1 MFRLERL
8 TTLFFAGVL
17 AVGTSTMRL
26 GAQIRSGAI
35 TGAITD
41 PSGDAIAGAKISA
54 IQAETQAAYN
64 TTTGASGEYTVP
76 YLQSGTYT
84 ITVEASGFP
93 AFRVTDIHLET
104 AQTVRANAQ
113 LHLGTVST
121 QLEVSATTAGLQTE
135 SSTVQGAV
143 DQRVIETIPNINHNP
158 FYYATLLP
166 GVVPRSETVQ
176 TQSIN
181 SFGIGI
187 DGRRTFS
194 AISANGAQAFTNDIQ
209 LDGVSVQGSAW
220 NEAAVIPNPEGVQEV
235 RVLTNTFTAEYGRA
249 QGVLQVTTKS
259 GTNSFHGSGFYRLRN
274 EALNAN
280 TFGNNMQGISRS
292 PFKANSYGGT
302 FGGPVRKDKLFF
314 FVSYEGLQHT
324 QAINYLETVPTAL
337 EKQGNFS
344 KTLANVNGVPTPI
357 QIFNPFAITQIGANQ
372 YQRDALPG
380 SVIPT
385 SLLDPAMVKL
395 FSYYPLPNNTPS
407 DVYNTGNYFNRG
419 IQDFGRNSVNSR
431 IDYRIGK
438 HSIYGTGGITKD
450 HILSPG
456 PWGSDNP
463 FYSYKT
469 LLGTAVF
476 LGQTVS
482 DQNPYAAIG
491 DTIALSPTLVADI
504 RYGFN
509 RINANNL
516 QNVNPSFDYSS
527 FGISPALQAI
537 NPAPG
542 APIEYEGGT
551 GISALNNSNSLHK
564 KERQLNHDLVGSV
577 TKVISHWTLKA
588 GAEQRIYLSNY
599 TDNEESFQLV
609 SSPAYTNQFINATGG
624 TVGSPLANAA
634 GWMAASTLLG
644 AGYVH
649 IAAGRGVQPALAQ
662 KYTALYSQND
672 WHATPKLTINLGLR
686 WEVQPGPT
694 ERYNQLTAFAY
705 GGTSPFGGAGGF
717 TFPGSNGF
725 SRNLWATNWKDFGP
739 RAGFAY
745 RFGDS
750 TVIRGGY
757 GITYLPTNTG
767 YFDGPFAYGQ
777 DTFSPSTNGAVYG
790 ANPAGLVVG
799 TLSQT
804 TQIIPACANANCP
817 GLYGNPN
824 PRFDAYNYKDGMAQQ
839 WNLFLER
846 SFGTDWLVSAG
857 YSASKGSHLPFARI
871 PLNSSQ
877 FLSPTLLASWQQS
890 YVASNGKSN
899 PSTVQVANPF
909 QPKTG
914 GLLGFNGDFAN
925 ATISTLESLYS
936 YPLFGG
942 MTPER
947 SIGFSDYNSLQLSVQ
962 RRLKHGLQF
971 MASYTWSKSIDM
983 TQTEAQTNGFSDT
996 GGYDQ
1001 TNLDLLN
1008 YGNNKKLST
1017 TDVPYRFVISA
1028 VYDLPFGKG
1037 KMLQTGNRIADT
1049 VIGGWR
1055 LGGVAIL
1062 QSGFPVEIS
1071 GGSGSINGRPN
1082 LVAGAPIEVPKAL
1095 QHWYDGKTTVTLPNG
1110 QQITPCNYCYL
1121 KYDLGAFQNS
1131 VVQTPNGT
1139 YSSNINWWGTS
1150 ALDYS
1155 SIRGPGRSNLDLSLE
1170 REFRIHEGLTLD
1182 ISAHATNFLNHTE
1195 PIANAFSLSLGGV
1208 NVTPNAAMGVVPGS
1222 FNNSSFGAM
1231 SNATYDPRQIEFEA
1245 RIRF

>member
-1 MFRLERL
+1 MCRFERL
-8 TTLFFAGVL
+8 TGLFFAAVL
-17 AVGTSTMRL
+17 LLSVPTIRL
-26 GAQIRSGAI
+26 NAQIRSGAI

-41 PSGDAIAGAKISA
+41 PSGAPVAHAQIGAL
-54 IQAETQAAYN
+54 QEETKAAYH
-64 TTTGASGEYTVP
+64 TTTGSAGEYTVP

-84 ITVEASGFP
+84 ITVEAAGFP
-93 AFRVTDIHLET
+93 IFHVTDIHLET
-104 AQTVRANAQ
+104 AQTIRADVQ
-113 LHLGTVST
+113 LRLGTVST
-121 QLEVSATTAGLQTE
+121 QLEISSTAAGLQTE
-135 SSTVQGAV
+135 SSTVQGAI
-143 DQRVIETIPNINHNP
+143 DQRVIEAVPNINHNP

-194 AISANGAQAFTNDIQ
+194 AISTNGGQAFTNDIQ

-235 RVLTNTFTAEYGRA
+235 RVLMNTFTAEYGRA
-249 QGVLQVTTKS
+249 QGVIQVTTKS
-259 GTNSFHGSGFYRLRN
+259 GSNSYHGSGFYRMRN

-280 TFGNNMQGISRS
+280 TFASNMQQIPRS
-292 PFKANSYGGT
+292 PFKVNSYGAT
-302 FGGPVRKDKLFF
+302 IGGPIRKDKLFF

-344 KTLANVNGVPTPI
+344 QTLANVNGVPTPI
-357 QIFNPFAITQIGANQ
+357 QIFNPFDVTQIGVNQ
-372 YQRDALPG
+372 YQRGALPG
-380 SVIPT
+380 AVIPA
-385 SLLDPAMVKL
+385 SLLNPAAVKL

-419 IQDFGRNSVNSR
+419 IQDFGRNSENSR

-450 HILSPG
+450 HIDTPG
-456 PWGSDNP
+456 PWGPGNP
-463 FYSYKT
+463 FYSFRT
-469 LLGTAVF
+469 QLGMAVF

-491 DTIALSPTLVADI
+491 DTIAISPTLVADF

-516 QNVNPSFDYSS
+516 QNVDPSFDYAS
-527 FGISPALQAI
+527 FGVSPALQAI

-542 APIEYEGGT
+542 VPIEYTSGSSSFLN
-551 GISALNNSNSLHK
+551 SANSLHK
-564 KERQLNHDLVGSV
+564 KERQLNHDLVGSM
-577 TKVISHWTLKA
+577 TKVINHWTLKA

-609 SSPAYTNQFINATGG
+609 SSSSYTNQFIDAAGG
-624 TVGSPLANAA
+624 TVGTPLANAA
-634 GWMAASTLLG
+634 GWSSASTLLG
-644 AGYVH
+644 AGYFHV
-649 IAAGRGVQPALAQ
+649 AAGRGVRPAFAQ

-672 WHATPKLTINLGLR
+672 WHATSKLTINLGLR

-694 ERYNQLTAFAY
+694 ERYNQVTGFAF
-705 GGTSPFGGAGGF
+705 GGTNPFGGAGAF
-717 TFPGSNGF
+717 TFPGTNGL
-725 SRNLWATNWKDFGP
+725 SRHLWATNWKDFGP

-745 RFGDS
+745 RLGDN
-750 TVIRGGY
+750 TVLRGGY

-767 YFDGPFAYGQ
+767 YFDGTFAYGA
-777 DTFSPSTNGAVYG
+777 DTFSPSTNGVVYG
-790 ANPAGLVVG
+790 AKPAGLVVG
-799 TLSQT
+799 TFSQT
-804 TQIIPACANANCP
+804 TQIIPACGNANCP
-817 GLYGNPN
+817 GLYGSPN
-824 PRFDAYNYKDGMAQQ
+824 PRFDAYDYKDGMAQQ

-846 SFGTDWLVSAG
+846 RFGTDWLISAG
-857 YSASKGSHLPFARI
+857 YSASKGSHLPFGRI
-871 PLNSSQ
+871 PLNSAQ
-877 FLSPTLLASWQQS
+877 FLSPGLLGGWQRA
-890 YVASNGKSN
+890 YAASNGKIN
-899 PSTVQVANPF
+899 PATVQVTNPY

-914 GLLGFNGDFAN
+914 SLLGFNGDFAN

-962 RRLKHGLQF
+962 RRLNNGLQF
-971 MASYTWSKSIDM
+971 TANYTWSKSIDM
-983 TQTEAQTNGFSDT
+983 GQTEAQTNGFSDT
-996 GGYDQ
+996 GGYDG
-1001 TNLDLLN
+1001 NFLDLLN
-1008 YGNNKKLST
+1008 YSNNKKLST
-1017 TDVPYRFVISA
+1017 TDIPHRFVVSA

-1037 KMLQTGNRIADT
+1037 RLLQTGNRIADAA
-1049 VIGGWR
+1049 IGGWR

-1062 QSGFPVEIS
+1062 QSGFPVEIN
-1071 GGSGSINGRPN
+1071 GGSGAINGRPN
-1082 LVAGAPIEVPKAL
+1082 LVSGAPIEVPKAL
-1095 QHWYDGKTTVTLPNG
+1095 QHWYDGKTTVTLPTG
-1110 QQITPCNYCYL
+1110 QQITPCNHCYL
-1121 KYDLGAFQNS
+1121 KYNLGAFQNN
-1131 VVQTPNGT
+1131 VVQTPNST
-1139 YSSNINWWGTS
+1139 YSSNIDWWGTS
-1150 ALDYS
+1150 ALDYN
-1155 SIRGPGRSNLDLSLE
+1155 SIRGPGRSNIDLSLE
-1170 REFRIHEGLTLD
+1170 RTFRIYEGWTLD
-1182 ISAHATNFLNHTE
+1182 IAAHATNFLNHTE
-1195 PIANAFSLSLGGV
+1195 PIATAFSLSLGGV
-1208 NVTPNAAMGVVPGS
+1208 NVIPNSATGVVPGS
-1222 FNNSSFGAM
+1222 FNNSNFGTR